1 LQTQIAE
8 FAVSFQELFT
18 LYPITIG
25 FLPINNRSFNRYP
38 NQSLLMFYYRRH
50 WHRFFTLLKKK
61 NTAGCSSD
69 NNEMLTGSGTRP
81 NNLDGTL
88 G

>member
-18 LYPITIG
+18 LYPIIIG
-25 FLPINNRSFNRYP
+25 FLPINNRPLNRYP

-50 WHRFFTLLKKK
+50 WHRFFLSTKRRKMPQGAAVTIIK
-61 NTAGCSSD
+61 
-69 NNEMLTGSGTRP
+69 R
-81 NNLDGTL
+81 
-88 G
+88 